1 MTNDK
6 KALAAENQVVGF
18 RIGPDG
24 RVDTLDEVEVHALI
38 DCAIRAAMDQALR
51 GRKVH

>member
-1 MTNDK
+1 MTDDK
-6 KALAAENQVVGF
+6 KSLAADNQIVGF

-24 RVDTLDEVEVHALI
+24 HVDTLDSVEVHALI

-51 GRKVH
+51 ARTVH